1 MAVWLARPETLV
13 LYGFLLQHVD
23 GLDCVAISEIS
34 VPSSLSQCKHSL
46 WFVAAGILKG
56 M

>member
-1 MAVWLARPETLV
+1 MAAWLARPETLV

-23 GLDCVAISEIS
+23 GLECVAISEIS
-34 VPSSLSQCKHSL
+34 VPSSLSVNSL
-46 WFVAAGILKG
+46 WFVAAGFLKG